1 MLMQLNLQNE
11 RLLNRMHEGTLI
23 LDKKRKKV
31 DEGNNESTPVLFINN
46 AASKIL
52 KKFLPVETKDDQKY
66 LSKDSM
72 EKRCFYPVEL
82 IDKEKKTPKKQ
93 KTTLV
98 SVSRSIFL
106 CLKEIIQLQL
116 DEPN

>member
-23 LDKKRKKV
+23 LDKKHIKI
-31 DEGNNESTPVLFINN
+31 DEDSNNECTPVLFINN

-52 KKFLPVETKDDQKY
+52 KKFLPVESKDDQKY

-72 EKRCFYPVEL
+72 
-82 IDKEKKTPKKQ
+82 
-93 KTTLV
+93 
-98 SVSRSIFL
+98 
-106 CLKEIIQLQL
+106 
-116 DEPN
+116 

>member
-23 LDKKRKKV
+23 LDKKSIKI
-31 DEGNNESTPVLFINN
+31 DEDSNNESTPVLFINN

-52 KKFLPVETKDDQKY
+52 KKFLPVESKDDQKY

-72 EKRCFYPVEL
+72 
-82 IDKEKKTPKKQ
+82 
-93 KTTLV
+93 
-98 SVSRSIFL
+98 
-106 CLKEIIQLQL
+106 
-116 DEPN
+116 